1 MATIANLQDPISLER
16 TRNPVISEKC
26 FHTFQRSG
34 ISGTLYTDL
43 ESRLGNWD
51 LRVPHEYECALC
63 KEKTPIEQIVTND
76 AWVRLNTLIDRYI
89 RENKKKDQ
97 KAEDFES
104 EIEGMEIAELYA
116 WELEESLKEIRTVW
130 KKEHTGGKWG
140 DLKVVDFLKW
150 KEDPLVKKLFDAWKE
165 EHPTKFADHLHIDDL
180 FLHGVEAKKKKKID
194 VLKDIRPS
202 HLLGFTAEDRDEE
215 KIKASPSR
223 APSFSSESW
232 STYESLKFIVSSIYN
247 FTLALLFEVGLYLL
261 YFWECGF
268 LTKKQ
273 YTDLR
278 AQHVIHRVMP
288 LYLQYMG
295 LPTEKPVD

>member
-1 MATIANLQDPISLER
+1 MATIASLQDPITLER

-34 ISGTLYTDL
+34 IRGTLYTDL

-89 RENKKKDQ
+89 KENKGEDQ

-104 EIEGMEIAELYA
+104 EIGGMEIAELHA
-116 WELEESLKEIRTVW
+116 WELGQNLLEIKAAW
-130 KKEHTGGKWG
+130 EKEHTESKWE
-140 DLKVVDFLKW
+140 DLQVIDFLKW
-150 KEDPLVKKLFDAWKE
+150 KEDPTVQKLFDAWKE
-165 EHPTKFADHLHIDDL
+165 EYPTKIADHLHIDDL
-180 FLHGVEAKKKKKID
+180 FNHAVMAQKKKKID
-194 VLKDIRPS
+194 VFTDIRPS
-202 HLLGFTAEDRDEE
+202 HLLGYTTEDRDEK
-215 KIKASPSR
+215 KIQSSLSR
-223 APSFSSESW
+223 APSFAAEPWSS
-232 STYESLKFIVSSIYN
+232 YESLKFIVSSIYN
-247 FTLALLFEVGLYLL
+247 FAVALLFEVGLYLL

-268 LTKKQ
+268 LTKEQ

-278 AQHVIHRVMP
+278 AKHVIHRIMP

-295 LPTEKPVD
+295 LPTEKPTD